1 MGTKQRILTIRLL
14 ERLAAD
20 PVLSKKFGLSKIQ
33 EGYNV

>member
-1 MGTKQRILTIRLL
+1 MGAKQRILTIRLL

-20 PVLSKKFGLSKIQ
+20 PVLFQKLGLSKIQ